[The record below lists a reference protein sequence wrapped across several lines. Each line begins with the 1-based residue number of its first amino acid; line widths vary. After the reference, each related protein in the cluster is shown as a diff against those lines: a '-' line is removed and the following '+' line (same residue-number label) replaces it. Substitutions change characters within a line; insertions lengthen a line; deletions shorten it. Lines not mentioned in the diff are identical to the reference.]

1 MLDTLEYINN
11 WEQNLIDGKIS
22 KEDFLTPNT
31 AEGLRVTLQSTI
43 DSCNYLLNECGFH
56 YVLTSKMNQDAL
68 EVINIICPCF
78 LIYVIYIFI

>member
-43 DSCNYLLNECGFH
+43 DLCNYLLNECGFH